1 MTPPPRP
8 SQPAPRADVVRDEPV
23 FEIAAGD
30 FLAPEFVEKY
40 AAALEEWGGDPNAIR
55 AARAC
60 AKRMNAWRLKHGM
73 VGR

>member
-1 MTPPPRP
+1 MTARP
-8 SQPAPRADVVRDEPV
+8 SQPAPRADVAEGEPV

-30 FLAPEFVEKY
+30 FMAPEFVEKY
-40 AAALEEWGGDPNAIR
+40 AAALEEWGAEASAVR

-60 AKRMNAWRLKHGM
+60 AKRMNDWRIKHGM